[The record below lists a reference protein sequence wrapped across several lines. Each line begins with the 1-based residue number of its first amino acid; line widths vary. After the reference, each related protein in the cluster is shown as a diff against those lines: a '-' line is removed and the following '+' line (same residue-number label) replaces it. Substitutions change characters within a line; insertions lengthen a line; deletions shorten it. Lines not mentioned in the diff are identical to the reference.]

1 MPPKKFVYDPMN
13 DILFKFIFGSEDR
26 KQITIEFLNVVL
38 NRSIHDIEFKNV
50 ELVPQHNDEK
60 MSRIDVFAVL
70 DNQDRI
76 DIEMQCVNYHN
87 MDKRTLFYWAQMFL
101 HQNSIM
107 SGEDY
112 NALKP
117 AIAVNILNYSFLPN
131 PAPCSVYSLREN
143 ETNHK
148 LTDALELYFLE
159 VPKLEKKPV
168 HEMSRLDKWI
178 AFFSK
183 KFSQHE
189 KEEIAMN
196 EPAIKDAINAADS
209 FFLDEAAYHAYLNR
223 QAAIWDYNSGI
234 KASREE
240 GRAEERDSIALNML
254 ADNEPLDKI
263 CRFTKLSIER
273 IKELSKNKIDR

>member
-1 MPPKKFVYDPMN
+1 MKNKIDYDPMN

-26 KQITIEFLNVVL
+26 KHITIDFLSVVL
-38 NRSIHDIEFKNV
+38 NRHIHDIEFKNV

-60 MSRIDVFAVL
+60 LSRIDIFAIL
-70 DNQDRI
+70 DNHDRI
-76 DIEMQCVNYHN
+76 DIEVQCVNYHN
-87 MDKRTLFYWAQMFL
+87 MDKRSLFYWAQLFL
-101 HQNSIM
+101 HQNSIL

-117 AIAVNILNYSFLPN
+117 AITVNILNYNFLPK

-159 VPKLEKKPV
+159 VPKLTKKPIE
-168 HEMSRLDKWI
+168 EMTRLDKWI

-183 KFSQHE
+183 KFKTHE
-189 KEEIAMN
+189 KEEIAMT
-196 EPAIKDAINAADS
+196 EPAIKNAINAADS
-209 FFLDEAAYHAYLNR
+209 FFFDEAAYHAYLNR

-234 KASREE
+234 NAA
-240 GRAEERDSIALNML
+240 RAEGLNEGVESVALNML
-254 ADNEPLDKI
+254 KENFSFEQIQNLTKLSLDKI
-263 CRFTKLSIER
+263 QELAKKL
-273 IKELSKNKIDR
+273 ND